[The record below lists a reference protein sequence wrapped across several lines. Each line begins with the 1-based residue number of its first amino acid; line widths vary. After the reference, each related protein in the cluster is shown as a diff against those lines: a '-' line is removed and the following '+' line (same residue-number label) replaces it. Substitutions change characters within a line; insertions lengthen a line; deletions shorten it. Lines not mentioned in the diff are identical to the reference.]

1 MKMAINSLRA
11 NKLRS
16 ILTMLGIIIGI
27 GSVISIVSLG
37 DTMRK
42 VFSDIYKNVGE
53 TQAFIMLSYTVD
65 EVRSSDSFSLDD
77 IDKLKQIFGDR
88 LAYIDAGSQSRV
100 DVKIG
105 RKKQK
110 ADFSGVDYNYET
122 VQPVNMLSGR
132 YLNKKDVQE
141 TRNVA
146 MLKDS
151 TARLFFGTENAVG
164 KTFRAEVGG
173 ENRTFQVIG
182 VYHRDESAIQKVLTQ
197 TNDSIGEVIIPWTIL
212 AKEGDELTMLRYFG
226 RLGMNK
232 SEMDQLNTEIKGY
245 FSRTKNRNPEDW
257 QIVSLKTQMGQV
269 DSVMGG
275 ISAAVGGIAAISL
288 LVGGIGIMNIMLVSV
303 TERTREIGIRKALGA
318 STRDI
323 LIQFLTESALLSA
336 LGGLI
341 GVLLAVGLV
350 SLGGAIFNLQVV
362 IKPIIIVI
370 AVAFSAV
377 VGVFFGLYPANRA
390 ANEDPIVA
398 LRYE

>member
-110 ADFSGVDYNYET
+110 ADLAGVDYNYET

-132 YLNKKDVQE
+132 
-141 TRNVA
+141 
-146 MLKDS
+146 
-151 TARLFFGTENAVG
+151 
-164 KTFRAEVGG
+164 
-173 ENRTFQVIG
+173 
-182 VYHRDESAIQKVLTQ
+182 
-197 TNDSIGEVIIPWTIL
+197 
-212 AKEGDELTMLRYFG
+212 
-226 RLGMNK
+226 
-232 SEMDQLNTEIKGY
+232 
-245 FSRTKNRNPEDW
+245 
-257 QIVSLKTQMGQV
+257 
-269 DSVMGG
+269 
-275 ISAAVGGIAAISL
+275 
-288 LVGGIGIMNIMLVSV
+288 
-303 TERTREIGIRKALGA
+303 
-318 STRDI
+318 
-323 LIQFLTESALLSA
+323 
-336 LGGLI
+336 
-341 GVLLAVGLV
+341 
-350 SLGGAIFNLQVV
+350 
-362 IKPIIIVI
+362 
-370 AVAFSAV
+370 
-377 VGVFFGLYPANRA
+377 
-390 ANEDPIVA
+390 
-398 LRYE
+398 